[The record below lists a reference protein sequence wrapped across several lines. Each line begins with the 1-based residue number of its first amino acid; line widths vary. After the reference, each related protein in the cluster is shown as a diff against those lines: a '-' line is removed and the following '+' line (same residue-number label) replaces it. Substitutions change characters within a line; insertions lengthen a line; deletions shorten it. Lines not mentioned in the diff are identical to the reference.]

1 MHQHPLGKM
10 VPGGDNVGDGDVNDC
25 GDGDKDDDD
34 DYIID
39 IVAPV
44 HFCKHGSGY
53 N

>member
-10 VPGGDNVGDGDVNDC
+10 VPIGDD
-25 GDGDKDDDD
+25 GDGDKDDGD